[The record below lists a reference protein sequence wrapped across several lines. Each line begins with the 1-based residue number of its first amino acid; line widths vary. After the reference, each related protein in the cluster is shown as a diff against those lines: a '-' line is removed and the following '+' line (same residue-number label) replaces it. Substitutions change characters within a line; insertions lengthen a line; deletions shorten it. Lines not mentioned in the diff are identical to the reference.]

1 MFQDL
6 ARRAAM
12 TKGANSGLPLP
23 ETSKYFKVRPNTMM
37 VYHQASRDTAHKV
50 AGILS
55 GHAPASKPPAP
66 GLLDKDFLLEST
78 SLGIPENNAEV
89 VAGVVASPAQDV
101 PHVPEQVARIT
112 PLDVPHVP
120 EQVAPIAPVDVPPV
134 PEQVA
139 LIAPVADSS
148 PGKITVNS
156 SQSACSVDLLA
167 NCKSASCNSEWGYE
181 ERPLTQASLKRSFDQ
196 GREEY
201 KAAAYA
207 APPSA
212 ENARISQDLS
222 DAPMPFPKM
231 RRPKAPAAER
241 RVASE
246 FICYTSSRDGDGMQT
261 AALADCERLRTNRQH
276 AHLRQPKKRLQLIY
290 CN

>member
-1 MFQDL
+1 
-6 ARRAAM
+6 M
-12 TKGANSGLPLP
+12 TKAANSGLPLP

-66 GLLDKDFLLEST
+66 GLLDEDFLLEST

-101 PHVPEQVARIT
+101 PHVPEQVAPIA
-112 PLDVPHVP
+112 PVDVPHVP

-139 LIAPVADSS
+139 PIAPVADSS
-148 PGKITVNS
+148 PGKISVTS

-167 NCKSASCNSEWGYE
+167 DCKSASSNSEWDYE
-181 ERPLTQASLKRSFDQ
+181 ERPLTQVSLKRSFDQ

-241 RVASE
+241 RVAAE
-246 FICYTSSRDGDGMQT
+246 FIYHRCSREINVWRKLRGMTRVFCAMCNAPYHETCMGKGAKDGSMLGPCCAQ
-261 AALADCERLRTNRQH
+261 E
-276 AHLRQPKKRLQLIY
+276 
-290 CN
+290 

>member
-1 MFQDL
+1 M
-6 ARRAAM
+6 
-12 TKGANSGLPLP
+12 
-23 ETSKYFKVRPNTMM
+23 
-37 VYHQASRDTAHKV
+37 
-50 AGILS
+50 
-55 GHAPASKPPAP
+55 
-66 GLLDKDFLLEST
+66 
-78 SLGIPENNAEV
+78 
-89 VAGVVASPAQDV
+89 ASPAQ
-101 PHVPEQVARIT
+101 
-112 PLDVPHVP
+112 DVPHVP

-148 PGKITVNS
+148 PGKISVTS

-167 NCKSASCNSEWGYE
+167 DCKSASSNSEWDYE
-181 ERPLTQASLKRSFDQ
+181 ERPLTQVSLKRSFDQ

-246 FICYTSSRDGDGMQT
+246 FICHRCSREINVWRKLRGMTRVFCAMCNAPYHETCMGKGAKDGSMLGPCCAQ
-261 AALADCERLRTNRQH
+261 E
-276 AHLRQPKKRLQLIY
+276 
-290 CN
+290 

>member
-1 MFQDL
+1 
-6 ARRAAM
+6 M
-12 TKGANSGLPLP
+12 TKAANSGLPLP

-37 VYHQASRDTAHKV
+37 AYHQASRDTAHKV
-50 AGILS
+50 AGIWS

-66 GLLDKDFLLEST
+66 GLLDEDFLLEST

-101 PHVPEQVARIT
+101 PHVPEQVA
-112 PLDVPHVP
+112 
-120 EQVAPIAPVDVPPV
+120 PIAPVDVPPV

-139 LIAPVADSS
+139 LIAPVAHSS
-148 PGKITVNS
+148 PGKISVTS

-167 NCKSASCNSEWGYE
+167 DCKSASSNSEWDYE
-181 ERPLTQASLKRSFDQ
+181 ERPLTQVSLKRSFDQ

-207 APPSA
+207 APRSA

-246 FICYTSSRDGDGMQT
+246 FMCHRCSREINVWRKLRGMTRVFCAMCNAPYHETCMGKGAKDGSMLGPCCAQ
-261 AALADCERLRTNRQH
+261 E
-276 AHLRQPKKRLQLIY
+276 
-290 CN
+290 